1 MDPWYR
7 VVTPRKEVREGRS
20 FNPDEFAIHLEQVVS
35 DRAPDDYRDPTQFFA
50 RTVFTR
56 AVREQVEIV
65 LRRLHGQTEG
75 APPVLALVTQFG
87 GGKTHILTAL
97 YHLVEHPEESLRN
110 AQVSAVVKGAGLSGV
125 PKSRWAV
132 FVGNAWDP
140 QPGRETPWI
149 DLARQLA
156 GDAGVAALGMDAR
169 ESPPGTQALGR
180 VFEAAGGRVLILMD
194 EVLNFLNRRK
204 AMADLFYAFLDNL
217 VRTATGMK
225 GCVAVISLPR
235 SRIEMAS
242 EWDMEWQDRITRII
256 RRVARELLANDE
268 SEISEVVR
276 RRLFEDLGAER
287 TRRSIARAYAD
298 WCFQW
303 RAQLPSEWT
312 AVEAGT
318 TDVKAQE
325 LLRRRF
331 EACYPFHPA
340 TLSVFQRKWQTVPQY
355 QQTRGTLAMFAQWIS
370 WVYREDHLRARR
382 EPLITLGSAPLEVP
396 EFRATVVG
404 QLGEH
409 RLIPA
414 IEHDIAGERSHA
426 RALDA
431 DTKGP
436 LRDIHRRVGTGIF
449 FESSGGMVDKVAHL
463 PELRFALGEPDL
475 DIASIDNAADALERR
490 AFYLRK
496 VGADG
501 YRFGFRA
508 TLKKVVADR
517 RASLDEQ
524 RDVQPAVR
532 QLVRSEFE
540 RGATLPVVPFPKD
553 GAAVPDTPQ
562 LTIVVMDP
570 EFEWDGTEDPQARI
584 AEWTRQRGAET
595 RRYPAALVWCVKKP
609 GRSLQDQVETL
620 LAWRRVADE
629 LRAGLLSSEVEP
641 AETQEA
647 AGKVKAAE
655 TDAREEIW
663 ASYGYLV
670 VADRGVPAGVKVID
684 LAGGYS
690 NAGQTLTGRIL
701 ATLKTEG
708 LFTESV
714 GAGYVGRN
722 WPVALRETGV
732 WPLQGLRQSF
742 LDGSLVRLVD
752 PERTLRE
759 QIVRW
764 VEAGEFGLASGRR
777 PDGTFQRVWFKE
789 PVATEEVTFDAQTFL
804 LTKEKAVAL
813 TRPPELAVPE
823 PGQVSEEQPVAP
835 LVQIPGGPTPREVTI
850 TLRVHGSVSPEVWNR
865 LGVRLI
871 PKLKSGQNLSLS
883 FDAVVQAQGEL
894 GRHLEQD
901 VRQALSELG
910 LGDLVTV
917 DIDS

>member
-1 MDPWYR
+1 MEPWYK
-7 VVTPRKEVREGRS
+7 VATPRAEVREGRS
-20 FNPDEFAIHLEQVVS
+20 FNPDEFAIQLEQVV
-35 DRAPDDYRDPTQFFA
+35 RGTAPLDYRDPTQFFA

-56 AVREQVEIV
+56 ALREQVEIV
-65 LRRLHGQTEG
+65 LRRLNGQTEG
-75 APPVLALVTQFG
+75 TPPVLALITQFG
-87 GGKTHILTAL
+87 GGKTHVLTAL
-97 YHLVEHPEESLRN
+97 YHLVENPKESLRN
-110 AQVSAVVKGAGLSGV
+110 AEVSAVVKGAGLSGV

-156 GDAGVAALGMDAR
+156 GEAGVAALGMDAR
-169 ESPPGTQALGR
+169 ESPPGIEALGR

-194 EVLNFLNRRK
+194 EVLNFLSRHK
-204 AMADLFYAFLDNL
+204 PKADLFYAFLDNL
-217 VRTATGMK
+217 VRTATGMT
-225 GCVAVISLPR
+225 GCVAVVSLPS
-235 SRIEMAS
+235 SRIAMAGEWEM
-242 EWDMEWQDRITRII
+242 DWQERLTHMI

-268 SEISEVVR
+268 SEISEVIR
-276 RRLFEDLGAER
+276 RRLFEDSGAER
-287 TRRSIARAYAD
+287 TRRSIARAYAN

-303 RAQLPSEWT
+303 RAQLPPEWT
-312 AVEAGT
+312 AVEAST
-318 TDVKAQE
+318 TDAKAQE
-325 LLRRRF
+325 MLQRRF

-436 LRDIHRRVGTGIF
+436 LRDVHRRLGTAIF
-449 FESSGGMVDKVAHL
+449 FESSGGMVDKVSHL
-463 PELRFALGEPDL
+463 PELRFGLGEPDL
-475 DIASIDNAADALERR
+475 DIASVDNAADALERR

-524 RDVQPAVR
+524 RDVRPAVR
-532 QLVRSEFE
+532 QMVKNEFA
-540 RGATLPVVPFPKD
+540 RGANVPVVHFPED
-553 GAAVPDTPQ
+553 GAAVPDTPE
-562 LTIVVMDP
+562 LTIVVMGP
-570 EFEWDGTEDPQARI
+570 EFEWDGSEGPQARI
-584 AEWTRQRGAET
+584 AEWTRQRGLET

-609 GRSLQDQVETL
+609 GRGLQDQVEAL
-620 LAWRRVADE
+620 LAWHRVSDE

-655 TDAREEIW
+655 TDAREEVW

-670 VADRGVPAGVKVID
+670 VADRGVPIGVKVID

-722 WPVALRETGV
+722 WPVALRESGA
-732 WPLQGLRQSF
+732 WPLLGLRQSF

-752 PERTLRE
+752 TERTLRE

-764 VEAGEFGLASGRR
+764 VEAGEFGLASGQR
-777 PDGTFQRVWFKE
+777 PDGTFQRVWFKV
-789 PVATEEVTFDAQTFL
+789 PLAQEEVAFDTQTFL
-804 LTKEKAVAL
+804 LTQEGALAL
-813 TRPPELAVPE
+813 TGPE
-823 PGQVSEEQPVAP
+823 PRPTPPLPLEKKEPVTT
-835 LVQIPGGPTPREVTI
+835 VGPTPSESTV

-871 PKLKSGQNLSLS
+871 PKLKSGQNFSLS
-883 FDAVVQAQGEL
+883 FDAAVQAQGDF
-894 GRHLEQD
+894 GRHLAQEI
-901 VRQALSELG
+901 RQILAELG
-910 LGDLVTV
+910 LA
-917 DIDS
+917 DSVSLDVE

>member
-1 MDPWYR
+1 
-7 VVTPRKEVREGRS
+7 
-20 FNPDEFAIHLEQVVS
+20 
-35 DRAPDDYRDPTQFFA
+35 
-50 RTVFTR
+50 
-56 AVREQVEIV
+56 
-65 LRRLHGQTEG
+65 
-75 APPVLALVTQFG
+75 
-87 GGKTHILTAL
+87 
-97 YHLVEHPEESLRN
+97 
-110 AQVSAVVKGAGLSGV
+110 
-125 PKSRWAV
+125 
-132 FVGNAWDP
+132 
-140 QPGRETPWI
+140 
-149 DLARQLA
+149 
-156 GDAGVAALGMDAR
+156 
-169 ESPPGTQALGR
+169 
-180 VFEAAGGRVLILMD
+180 MD
-194 EVLNFLNRRK
+194 EVLNFVNRRK
-204 AMADLFYAFLDNL
+204 AMSDLFYAFLDNL

-225 GCVAVISLPR
+225 ECVAIISLPR

-242 EWDMEWQDRITRII
+242 DWDMEWQDRITRVI

-287 TRRSIARAYAD
+287 TRRGIARAYAD

-303 RAQLPSEWT
+303 RAQLPPEWT

-318 TDVKAQE
+318 TDAKAQD
-325 LLRRRF
+325 LLQRRY

-396 EFRATVVG
+396 EFRTTVVG

-436 LRDIHRRVGTGIF
+436 LREIHRRVGTAIF

-475 DIASIDNAADALERR
+475 DIASIDNAADTLERR

-496 VGADG
+496 VGTDG

-532 QLVRSEFE
+532 QLVRNEFE
-540 RGATLPVVPFPKD
+540 RGATLRVVAFPKD
-553 GAAVPDTPQ
+553 GAVVPDTPQ
-562 LTIVVMDP
+562 LTIVIIDP
-570 EFEWDGTEDPQARI
+570 EFEWDGTAAPQAKI
-584 AEWTRQRGAET
+584 AEWTRIRGTET
-595 RRYPAALVWCVKKP
+595 RRYPAALVWCAKKP
-609 GRSLQDQVETL
+609 GRNLQDQVEAL
-620 LAWRRVADE
+620 LAWRRVGDE
-629 LRAGLLSSEVEP
+629 LRAGLLSSEVDP

-647 AGKVKAAE
+647 TSRVKAAE
-655 TDAREEIW
+655 TDAREEVW
-663 ASYGYLV
+663 ASYSYLV
-670 VADRGVPAGVKVID
+670 VADRGAPTGVKVID

-690 NAGQTLTGRIL
+690 NAGQTLAERIL
-701 ATLKTEG
+701 TTLKTEG

-722 WPVALRETGV
+722 WPVALRESGA

-764 VEAGEFGLASGRR
+764 VEEGEFGLASGQR
-777 PDGTFQRVWFKE
+777 PGAAFQRVWFK
-789 PVATEEVTFDAQTFL
+789 VAVAPEEVTFDTQTFL
-804 LTKEKAVAL
+804 LSPETAGAL
-813 TRPPELAVPE
+813 TRPAESKPSPPPE
-823 PGQVSEEQPVAP
+823 PEGGEHVPPVE
-835 LVQIPGGPTPREVTI
+835 PTPGVTRLGDSI
-850 TLRVHGSVSPEVWNR
+850 VTLRVHGPVSPEVWNR

-883 FDAVVQAQGEL
+883 IDAVIQVQAEL
-894 GRHLEQD
+894 GRHLAQEI
-901 VRQALSELG
+901 RQALTELG
-910 LGDLVTV
+910 LADSVSVNV
-917 DIDS
+917 D

>member
-1 MDPWYR
+1 MIRFPPPGNIRLSDAEMAGIFSAIAVGAEDAFLEDRRFVPGILLLEGGRAGDP
-7 VVTPRKEVREGRS
+7 
-20 FNPDEFAIHLEQVVS
+20 Q
-35 DRAPDDYRDPTQFFA
+35 
-50 RTVFTR
+50 
-56 AVREQVEIV
+56 
-65 LRRLHGQTEG
+65 
-75 APPVLALVTQFG
+75 
-87 GGKTHILTAL
+87 
-97 YHLVEHPEESLRN
+97 ESLEEYERILDQIKRIDPARFAHMHKGTPYYVMGWLAYYLKDYERGVFYMDAALSEDVAN
-110 AQVSAVVKGAGLSGV
+110 NPHWQGTPAAAFLFLDPSHPDAAAKRIVNQMRAQVDAQVAK
-125 PKSRWAV
+125 
-132 FVGNAWDP
+132 F
-140 QPGRETPWI
+140 
-149 DLARQLA
+149 
-156 GDAGVAALGMDAR
+156 AGVAGVSYTTYDLVDKFVRPKANDPTHRSIVTA
-169 ESPPGTQALGR
+169 
-180 VFEAAGGRVLILMD
+180 LMD

-217 VRTATGMK
+217 VRTATGMN
-225 GCVAVISLPR
+225 GCVAIISLPR

-242 EWDMEWQDRITRII
+242 DWDMEWQDRITRII

-303 RAQLPSEWT
+303 RAQLPPEWT

-318 TDVKAQE
+318 TDAKAQE
-325 LLRRRF
+325 LLKRRF
-331 EACYPFHPA
+331 ESCYPFHPA

-382 EPLITLGSAPLEVP
+382 EPLMTLGSAPLEVP

-431 DTKGP
+431 DTKGR
-436 LRDIHRRVGTGIF
+436 LSDIHRHVGTAIF

-532 QLVRSEFE
+532 QLVRNEFE
-540 RGATLPVVPFPKD
+540 RGATLSVVPFPKD

-562 LTIVVMDP
+562 MTIVVMDP
-570 EFEWDGTEDPQARI
+570 DFEWDGTEGPQAQI
-584 AEWTRQRGAET
+584 VEWTRLRGSDT

-629 LRAGLLSSEVEP
+629 LRAGLLSSEVDP

-647 AGKVKAAE
+647 TSKVKVAE
-655 TDAREEIW
+655 TDAREEVW

-670 VADRGVPAGVKVID
+670 VADRGMPAGVKVID

-714 GAGYVGRN
+714 GAGYIGRN
-722 WPVALRETGV
+722 WPVALRGSGA

-764 VEAGEFGLASGRR
+764 VEAGEFGLASGQR
-777 PDGTFQRVWFKE
+777 PDGIFQRVWFRE
-789 PVATEEVTFDAQTFL
+789 PAASEEVTFDAQTFL
-804 LTKEKAVAL
+804 LTPEKAMAL
-813 TRPPELAVPE
+813 TRPPEPKPPASP
-823 PGQVSEEQPVAP
+823 QPVP
-835 LVQIPGGPTPREVTI
+835 VEPTPGKPRPAESVI
-850 TLRVHGSVSPEVWNR
+850 TLRVHGPVSPEVWNR

-871 PKLKSGQNLSLS
+871 PRLKSGQNLSLS
-883 FDAVVQAQGEL
+883 FDAIVQAQGEM

-901 VRQALSELG
+901 IRQALSELG
-910 LGDLVTV
+910 LGGSVSV
-917 DIDS
+917 DVE

>member
-1 MDPWYR
+1 MEPWHK
-7 VVTPRKEVREGRS
+7 VATPRSEVREGRS
-20 FNPDEFAIHLEQVVS
+20 FNPDEFAIALEQVIS
-35 DRAPDDYRDPTQFFA
+35 GSAPPDYRDAVQFFA

-56 AVREQVEIV
+56 ALREQLEIT
-65 LRRLHGQTEG
+65 LRRLSGQTEG
-75 APPVLALVTQFG
+75 TPSVMALVTQFG

-97 YHLVEHPEESLRN
+97 YHLVEHAKESLKN
-110 AQVSAVVKGAGLSGV
+110 ADVQAVVKTAGLSNI
-125 PKSRWAV
+125 PKVRWAV

-156 GDAGVAALGMDAR
+156 GETGVTALGLDAR
-169 ESPPGTQALGR
+169 ESPPGTEALGR
-180 VFEAAGGRVLILMD
+180 VFDAAGGRVLILMD
-194 EVLNFLNRRK
+194 EVLNFLNRRRQ
-204 AMADLFYAFLDNL
+204 MAQPFYAFLDNL
-217 VRTATGMK
+217 VRVTTGRVSCAAM
-225 GCVAVISLPR
+225 ISLPR
-235 SRIEMAS
+235 SRTEMAS
-242 EWDMEWQDRITRII
+242 EWEMEWQERITKIV
-256 RRVARELLANDE
+256 RRVARELLTNDE

-276 RRLFEDLGAER
+276 RRLFEDLGSER
-287 TRRSIARAYAD
+287 IRRSVARAYAD
-298 WCFQW
+298 WCFQR

-312 AVEAGT
+312 TATEPT
-318 TDVKAQE
+318 EVKARESLQT
-325 LLRRRF
+325 RF
-331 EACYPFHPA
+331 EACYPFHPT

-355 QQTRGTLAMFAQWIS
+355 QQTRGTLAMLAQWIS
-370 WVYREDHLRARR
+370 WAYREDHVRAGR
-382 EPLITLGSAPLEVP
+382 EPLITLGSAPLEAS
-396 EFRATVVG
+396 EFRAAVVG

-414 IEHDIAGERSHA
+414 IEHDIAGDHSHA

-463 PELRFALGEPDL
+463 PELRFALGTPDL
-475 DIASIDNAADALERR
+475 DTASIDNAADALERR
-490 AFYLRK
+490 AFYLRT

-524 RDVQPAVR
+524 RDVKPAVR
-532 QLVRSEFE
+532 ELVKNEFS
-540 RGATLPVVPFPKD
+540 RGATLPIFYFPQE
-553 GAAVPDTPQ
+553 GAAVPDAPQ
-562 LTIVVMDP
+562 LTIVVMEP
-570 EFEWDGTEDPQARI
+570 QLEWTGTEGPQARI
-584 AEWTRQRGAET
+584 AEWTRQRGTDT

-609 GRSLQDQVETL
+609 GRSLQDQVESL
-620 LAWRRVADE
+620 LAWRRVAEE
-629 LRAGLLSSEVEP
+629 LRAGLLSSEVDP

-647 AGKVKAAE
+647 ASKVKAAE
-655 TDAREEIW
+655 VDAREEVW

-670 VADRGVPAGVKVID
+670 IADRDVPAGVKVID

-690 NAGQTLTGRIL
+690 NAGQTLIGRIL

-722 WPVALRETGV
+722 WPVALRESGI

-764 VEAGEFGLASGRR
+764 VDAAEFGLGSGQR

-789 PVATEEVTFDAQTFL
+789 PARPEEVTFDAQTFL
-804 LTKEKAVAL
+804 LTKEKAAFL
-813 TRPPELAVPE
+813 TPPEPKPPAGPQ
-823 PGQVSEEQPVAP
+823 PGDEKPGAQVGPT
-835 LVQIPGGPTPREVTI
+835 PGGPTAVESGI

-871 PKLKSGQNLSLS
+871 PKLKAGQNLSLS
-883 FDAVVQAQGEL
+883 FSAVLQAQGEA
-894 GRHLEQD
+894 GRHLEQEI
-901 VRQALSELG
+901 RRALSELG
-910 LGDLVTV
+910 LGDSVVV
-917 DIDS
+917 DVD

>member
-1 MDPWYR
+1 MEPWYK
-7 VVTPRKEVREGRS
+7 VATPRPEVREGRS
-20 FNPDEFAIHLEQVVS
+20 FNPDEFAIQLEQVVGGM
-35 DRAPDDYRDPTQFFA
+35 APLDYRDPMQFFA

-56 AVREQVEIV
+56 ALREQVEIV
-65 LRRLHGQTEG
+65 LRRLNGQTEG

-87 GGKTHILTAL
+87 GGKTHILAAL
-97 YHLVEHPEESLRN
+97 YHLIEHSKESLRN
-110 AQVSAVVKGAGLSGV
+110 SEVSAIVKSAGLSSI
-125 PKSRWAV
+125 PKTRWAV

-169 ESPPGTQALGR
+169 ESPPGTEALGR

-204 AMADLFYAFLDNL
+204 AVADLFYAFLDNL
-217 VRTATGMK
+217 VRATTGMK

-242 EWDMEWQDRITRII
+242 DWDMEWQDRITRII

-287 TRRSIARAYAD
+287 TRRSIARTYAD

-303 RAQLPSEWT
+303 RAQLPPEWT
-312 AVEAGT
+312 SVEAGT
-318 TDVKAQE
+318 TDAKVQE
-325 LLRRRF
+325 LLQRRY

-396 EFRATVVG
+396 ELRATVVG

-414 IEHDIAGERSHA
+414 IEHDVAGERSHA

-436 LRDIHRRVGTGIF
+436 LRDIHRRVGTAIF

-532 QLVRSEFE
+532 QLVRNEFE
-540 RGATLPVVPFPKD
+540 RGATLPVVAFPKD
-553 GAAVPDTPQ
+553 GTAVPDTPR

-570 EFEWDGTEDPQARI
+570 EFEWDGTEAPQAKI
-584 AEWTRQRGAET
+584 AEWTRQRGTET
-595 RRYPAALVWCVKKP
+595 RRYPAALVWCAKKP
-609 GRSLQDQVETL
+609 GRSLQDQVEAL

-629 LRAGLLSSEVEP
+629 LRAGLLSSEVDP

-647 AGKVKAAE
+647 ASKVKAAE
-655 TDAREEIW
+655 TDAKEEVW
-663 ASYGYLV
+663 ASYGFLV
-670 VADRGVPAGVKVID
+670 VADRAGPAGVKVID

-722 WPVALRETGV
+722 WPVALRESGA

-752 PERTLRE
+752 PERTLRD

-764 VEAGEFGLASGRR
+764 VEAGEFGLASGQR
-777 PDGTFQRVWFKE
+777 PDSTFQRPWFRE
-789 PVATEEVTFDAQTFL
+789 PVAPEEVTFDAQTFL
-804 LTKEKAVAL
+804 LTQERATAL
-813 TRPPELAVPE
+813 TRPPETKPTAPYPSGRERPVSVAE
-823 PGQVSEEQPVAP
+823 PT
-835 LVQIPGGPTPREVTI
+835 PGGPTVDRSVVTVRI
-850 TLRVHGSVSPEVWNR
+850 HGAVSPEVWNR

-871 PKLKSGQNLSLS
+871 PKLKSGQSLSLS
-883 FDAVVQAQGEL
+883 FDAVVLTQGDL

-901 VRQALSELG
+901 IRQVLSELG
-910 LGDLVTV
+910 LSDSVRV
-917 DIDS
+917 DIE

>member
-1 MDPWYR
+1 MEPWYR
-7 VVTPRKEVREGRS
+7 VSTPRPEVREGRS
-20 FNPDEFAIHLEQVVS
+20 FNPDEFAIHLEQVVGGT
-35 DRAPDDYRDPTQFFA
+35 APLDYRDPTQFFA

-56 AVREQVEIV
+56 ALREQAEIV
-65 LRRLHGQTEG
+65 LRRLNGETEG

-97 YHLVEHPEESLRN
+97 YHLIEHPKESLRN
-110 AQVSAVVKGAGLSGV
+110 AEVSAVVKGAGLSGV

-156 GDAGVAALGMDAR
+156 GDAGVSALGMDAR
-169 ESPPGTQALGR
+169 ESPPGTEALGR

-217 VRTATGMK
+217 VRTATGTK

-242 EWDMEWQDRITRII
+242 EWDLEWQDRITRVI

-276 RRLFEDLGAER
+276 RRLFEDLGTER

-303 RAQLPSEWT
+303 RAQLPPEWT

-318 TDVKAQE
+318 TGAKAQE
-325 LLRRRF
+325 FLQHRF

-431 DTKGP
+431 DTKGT
-436 LRDIHRRVGTGIF
+436 LHDIHRRVGTGIF

-463 PELRFALGEPDL
+463 PELRFVLGEPDL

-490 AFYLRK
+490 GFYLRK

-517 RASLDEQ
+517 RASLDDQ

-532 QLVRSEFE
+532 QLVRNEFE
-540 RGATLPVVPFPKD
+540 RGSTLSVVAFPKD
-553 GAAVPDTPQ
+553 GTAVPDTPK
-562 LTIVVMDP
+562 LTIAVMEP
-570 EFEWDGTEDPQARI
+570 EFEWDGTEISQAKI

-620 LAWRRVADE
+620 LAWRRVTDE
-629 LRAGLLSSEVEP
+629 LRAGLMGSEVEP
-641 AETQEA
+641 AETQES
-647 AGKVKAAE
+647 AGRVKAAE
-655 TDAREEIW
+655 TDAREEVW
-663 ASYGYLV
+663 ANYGYLV

-722 WPVALRETGV
+722 WPVTLKDSGT

-764 VEAGEFGLASGRR
+764 IEAGEFGLASGQRQ
-777 PDGTFQRVWFKE
+777 DGTFQRVWFQE
-789 PVATEEVTFDAQTFL
+789 SVAPEEVTFDAQTFL
-804 LTKEKAVAL
+804 LSKEKAATL
-813 TRPPELAVPE
+813 LRPPIPE
-823 PGQVSEEQPVAP
+823 PPAVSRPPGDQTAPV
-835 LVQIPGGPTPREVTI
+835 GPNRGVAKPDGSLI
-850 TLRVHGSVSPEVWNR
+850 TLRVHGPISPELWNR

-871 PKLKSGQNLSLS
+871 PKLKSGENLSLS
-883 FDAVVQAQGEL
+883 FDAVVQAQAES
-894 GRHLEQD
+894 GRHLEQEI
-901 VRQALSELG
+901 RQALSELG
-910 LGDLVTV
+910 LA
-917 DIDS
+917 DSVSVGIE